1 MDKKKWSNKK
11 IRQSKIKRTTIRRT
25 TKHKNTQPSK
35 VEEKLK
41 EYRSNKRGRECDRMV
56 LEVIRNYPGLSQYEL
71 AKKLKSSIGLVDG
84 SIRRLTK
91 QKSVFIQ
98 VLERNGRTVNL
109 VYPKEQKPSNLLEV
123 PAQLLKTGNPLWAQS
138 AFIYALDSTTI
149 GISGKEMPE
158 WNEISCLQEEI
169 PLRKDEGKIILTI
182 PERFSRFY
190 NLERKHRIVSIN
202 GNNIL
207 VTVSG
212 DIVEQKK
219 YPS

>member
-1 MDKKKWSNKK
+1 
-11 IRQSKIKRTTIRRT
+11 
-25 TKHKNTQPSK
+25 
-35 VEEKLK
+35 LK
-41 EYRSNKRGRECDRMV
+41 EYRSNRKGRECDKIV
-56 LEVIRNYPGLSQYEL
+56 LEVIRDYPGLSQYEL

-84 SIRRLTK
+84 SVRRLLK
-91 QKSVFIQ
+91 QNNI
-98 VLERNGRTVNL
+98 
-109 VYPKEQKPSNLLEV
+109 YPKEQKPSNLLEI
-123 PAQLLKTGNPLWAQS
+123 PAQLLKTGNPLWDQT

-158 WNEISCLQEEI
+158 WNQISCFLEEI
-169 PLRKDEGKIILTI
+169 PLRKDQGKIMLTI
-182 PERFSRFY
+182 PEKFSRFY

-212 DIVEQKK
+212 DIIEEKK